1 MPTDLSADIHQAIAK
16 VSERIKAACA
26 QSQKDP
32 ARIRLLAVSKTKPA
46 EMVRAAHAAGL
57 RDFGENYVQEG
68 VEKILALTDL
78 RQEIT
83 WHFIGPL
90 QSNKTKDVALHF
102 DWIHS
107 VDRDKIAH
115 RLSEQRPADL
125 PPLQVCLQVNVSGE
139 ASKSGISPELIASLA
154 QVVAGLPR
162 LSLRGLMAIPEPTDD
177 ISIQRARCRQ
187 LVNCFQQTRQ
197 SLPSDAQKTF
207 DTLSMGMSADLE
219 SAIAES
225 IPDADTMVR
234 IGTALFGERQKTS

>member
-1 MPTDLSADIHQAIAK
+1 MPTDLSADIHQAIAT
-16 VSERIKAACA
+16 VRERIQAACT

-32 ARIRLLAVSKTKPA
+32 ARIRLLAVSKTKSA
-46 EMVRAAHAAGL
+46 EMVRAAQAAGL
-57 RDFGENYVQEG
+57 KNFGENYVQEG
-68 VEKILALTDL
+68 VEKILDLADL

-90 QSNKTKDVALHF
+90 QSNKTKDVAQHF

-115 RLSEQRPADL
+115 RLSEQRPDHL
-125 PPLQVCLQVNVSGE
+125 EPLQVCLQVNVSGE
-139 ASKSGISPELIASLA
+139 ASKSGISPELVTSLA
-154 QVVAGLPR
+154 QVVAALPR

-177 ISIQRARCRQ
+177 IAIQRARFRQ
-187 LVNCFQQTRQ
+187 LVSCFQQARQ
-197 SLPSDAQKTF
+197 SLPSEAQKNF
-207 DTLSMGMSADLE
+207 NLLSMGMSADLE

-234 IGTALFGERQKTS
+234 IGTALFGE